1 MRDRWAVGA
10 ALIGAGLILS
20 GCTSTEAGVPTA
32 GGDTGTAST
41 PSTDGPSSDQ
51 LAAIDPCTLLAD
63 TEARQLGV
71 PPTGVR
77 NDMVGAAVCDWQ
89 LPVQDDP
96 QFNTGLLVG
105 VAIDPEAGIDELTV
119 PPDAEVTPTTVGE
132 HTGRVVAGDNFG
144 SGSCS
149 VQLRLAP
156 NAAALVDVLAGQDTE
171 RACEVA
177 TRAAALVE
185 PKLP

>member
-1 MRDRWAVGA
+1 MRDRRAVGA
-10 ALIGAGLILS
+10 ALVGAGLILS
-20 GCTSTEAGVPTA
+20 GCASTEAGMPTA
-32 GGDTGTAST
+32 GGDAGRAST
-41 PSTDGPSSDQ
+41 PSTAGPSAEQ

-71 PPTGVR
+71 PPPGVR
-77 NDMVGAAVCDWQ
+77 NDMAGASVCGWQ
-89 LPVQDDP
+89 LPVRDDP
-96 QFNTGLLVG
+96 QFDTGLLVG
-105 VAIDPEAGIDELTV
+105 VAIDPETGVDELAV
-119 PPDAEVTPTTVGE
+119 PPDAVVTPTTVGE
-132 HTGRVVAGDNFG
+132 HRGRVVAGDNFG

-149 VQLRLAP
+149 VELRLGP

-177 TRAAALVE
+177 TRAATLVE

>member
-1 MRDRWAVGA
+1 MWTPRTVRAM
-10 ALIGAGLILS
+10 LIGAGLILS
-20 GCTSTEAGVPTA
+20 GCTSTEAGEPTA
-32 GGDTGTAST
+32 GGDTDTART
-41 PSTDGPSSDQ
+41 PSTAGPSAEQ
-51 LAAIDPCTLLAD
+51 LAAIDPCALLAD

-71 PPTGVR
+71 PPPGAR
-77 NDMVGAAVCDWQ
+77 NDMAGASACGWQ

-96 QFNTGLLVG
+96 QFDTGLLVG
-105 VAIDPEAGIDELTV
+105 VAIDPVTGIDELTV
-119 PPDAEVTPTTVGE
+119 PPDAVVTPTTVGDHE
-132 HTGRVVAGDNFG
+132 GRVVAGDNFG
-144 SGSCS
+144 PGSCS
-149 VQLRLAP
+149 VELRLGP